1 VWLLLAM
8 AYTKYPQACK
18 ALMAFLLEADQFNKL
33 LHASQGFFSHP
44 LNAFAA
50 KPVWT
55 EDPKRTVFCDIA
67 SRSLTV
73 GGLGSVSEKS
83 VNSLFEF
90 VLVDMFVNF
99 CPGREDAKGAI
110 KIAERQLQRIYR

>member
-1 VWLLLAM
+1 MRRRV
-8 AYTKYPQACK
+8 
-18 ALMAFLLEADQFNKL
+18 
-33 LHASQGFFSHP
+33 SFSHP

-50 KPVWT
+50 NPVWT

-83 VNSLFEF
+83 ANALFEF
-90 VLVDMFVNF
+90 VLVDMSVNF
-99 CPGREDAKGAI
+99 CLGREDAKGAI
-110 KIAERQLQRIYR
+110 KIAEGQLQRIYR

>member
-1 VWLLLAM
+1 LQIVWLLLAM

-73 GGLGSVSEKS
+73 GGLGSVSENPQTPS
-83 VNSLFEF
+83 SSS
-90 VLVDMFVNF
+90 
-99 CPGREDAKGAI
+99 CWWTCS
-110 KIAERQLQRIYR
+110 